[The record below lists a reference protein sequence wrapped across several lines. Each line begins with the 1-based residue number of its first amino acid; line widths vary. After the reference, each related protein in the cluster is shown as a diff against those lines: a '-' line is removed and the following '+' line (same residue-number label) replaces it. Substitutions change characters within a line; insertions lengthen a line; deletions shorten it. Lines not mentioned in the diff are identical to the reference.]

1 MPTRSAST
9 RATTTRKNSSPPCR
23 SRTPASPPPAAASA
37 SAASTSRGG
46 GQLAA
51 DEGGDLGAEELD
63 RAHHVGVGEGADAEL
78 DQEAVVVEDPVL
90 GEDLLGDLGGGADE
104 VGALGAAGR
113 FEGGAAHRRP
123 AAPPGHPGPPPRGGG
138 GGEVG
143 GLL

>member
-37 SAASTSRGG
+37 SAASTSPGG

-78 DQEAVVVEDPVL
+78 DEEAVVVEDRVL

-104 VGALGAAGR
+104 VGAFGSAAR

-123 AAPPGHPGPPPRGGG
+123 ASLAADPVHHPGEGRE
-138 GGEVG
+138 GEVG